1 MAWIRT
7 VTPEHAEGALQTLY
21 GRIKGADGTI
31 DNILLAHSLRPHTLE
46 GHLALY
52 RSILHHPRNSLP
64 KWLLEAVGVY
74 VSMINGCDYCVQ
86 HHLKSL
92 RSLVNDDARVDRM
105 RSALSAGRP
114 GEAFEPRETAA
125 LDYAARVTRAPDQIT
140 ALIMDDLRAAG
151 LDDGEILELNQVA
164 AYFAYANRTVLGLG
178 VVKESRFES
187 L

>member
-1 MAWIRT
+1 MTWIRT
-7 VTPEHAEGALQTLY
+7 ITPEQAEGGLQTLY

-52 RSILHHPRNSLP
+52 RSILHHPRNTLP
-64 KWLLEAVGVY
+64 KWLLETVGVY

-86 HHLKSL
+86 HHLEGL
-92 RSLVNDDARVDRM
+92 RTLVKDDTRVDRM
-105 RSALSAGRP
+105 HAALQEGKPS
-114 GEAFEPRETAA
+114 EAFEARETAA
-125 LDYAARVTRAPDQIT
+125 LNYAARVTRAPDEIT
-140 ALIMDDLRAAG
+140 ATFMDELRAAG

-178 VVKESRFES
+178 VEKESRF
-187 L
+187 